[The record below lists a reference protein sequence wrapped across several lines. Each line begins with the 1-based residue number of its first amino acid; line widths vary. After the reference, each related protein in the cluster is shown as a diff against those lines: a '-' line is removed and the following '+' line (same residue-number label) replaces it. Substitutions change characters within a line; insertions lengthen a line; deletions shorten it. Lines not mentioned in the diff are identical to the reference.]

1 MNKLTEEKI
10 HPTVMAFKHFV
21 NEHPG
26 LLKEIRKSGRSWQEH
41 YEKWI
46 LLGEEDSHWEKYKPI
61 KKSETKGES
70 KEKSTEI
77 LGQLM
82 KLSEN
87 IDINKLQGQVEQ
99 FNNSISTIQEV
110 IAQFQQSKKTSNT
123 AKSPMNW
130 FRD

>member
-1 MNKLTEEKI
+1 
-10 HPTVMAFKHFV
+10 MAFKHFV

-46 LLGEEDSHWEKYKPI
+46 LLGAEDSHWDQYKPI
-61 KKSETKGES
+61 EKPEAKGKT
-70 KEKSTEI
+70 KEKSSEI

-110 IAQFQQSKKTSNT
+110 IAQFQESKKTSNT
-123 AKSPMNW
+123 TKRPMNW